1 MGGGGGRNAFSADN
15 RVTATNDAARSLS
28 SDVIAPFRFR
38 RLSVDSIKAI
48 LEEEVGAVLIVSRSI
63 CEATALVS
71 FLFLEMSI
79 SRSGEETLHG
89 GITGHTKNHRRGTI
103 LKLFVHEGSKP
114 SFVSLEGSG
123 KWEMDRDAEPQR
135 AKAFIDE

>member
-63 CEATALVS
+63 AKRRRW
-71 FLFLEMSI
+71 FLFFSWKCRFLEAA
-79 SRSGEETLHG
+79 
-89 GITGHTKNHRRGTI
+89 KRRYT
-103 LKLFVHEGSKP
+103 
-114 SFVSLEGSG
+114 
-123 KWEMDRDAEPQR
+123 AE
-135 AKAFIDE
+135 